1 MKNMPRYVTPRIEVN
16 DLLFVSE
23 EESEIKCGK
32 CQKPMFYTIYYK
44 DKESYDFL
52 VCKNCEI
59 YLQRVFE
66 EE

>member
-1 MKNMPRYVTPRIEVN
+1 MSRYVTPRIEVN